1 MKVETNLLPSSRPTR
16 LSLTQMQ
23 CFNNNFSTT
32 LFSWWRKGME
42 RIFDWNTH
50 RNFVSCCALLRRS
63 GIDKSIT
70 NECFP
75 HGTFLSPW
83 NMMNH
88 FNDVYQDCTNTDTI
102 ITSYEW
108 RILQLRKSRM
118 LELHTHCVSPQYLI
132 MSWLLRYDYP
142 IILWWFEEESFDYSN
157 VQLALSRVA
166 CSQTWHV

>member
-1 MKVETNLLPSSRPTR
+1 MSCNKLLSQNYYFKNLLNFTMKVETNLLPSSRPTR

-23 CFNNNFSTT
+23 CFNSNFSTT

-42 RIFDWNTH
+42 RNFDWYTH

-102 ITSYEW
+102 VTSY
-108 RILQLRKSRM
+108 
-118 LELHTHCVSPQYLI
+118 
-132 MSWLLRYDYP
+132 D
-142 IILWWFEEESFDYSN
+142 EEFYSSES
-157 VQLALSRVA
+157 
-166 CSQTWHV
+166 